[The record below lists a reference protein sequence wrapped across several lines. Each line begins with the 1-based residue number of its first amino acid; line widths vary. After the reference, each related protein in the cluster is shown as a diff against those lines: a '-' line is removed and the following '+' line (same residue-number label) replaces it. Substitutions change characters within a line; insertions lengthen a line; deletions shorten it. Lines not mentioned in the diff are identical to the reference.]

1 MIKKEFY
8 GYSEKYN
15 ENMYRTYS
23 DEGYFIRQIKT
34 GNVYEEAIDLESK
47 LFTYEET
54 DIPIVEEID
63 ENQENQGI

>member
-23 DEGYFIRQIKT
+23 DESYFIKQIET
-34 GNVYEEAIDLESK
+34 GNIYEEAIDLESK
-47 LFTYEET
+47 SFTYEET
-54 DIPIVEEID
+54 DIPIIEEVEEGLD
-63 ENQENQGI
+63 

>member
-1 MIKKEFY
+1 MLKIESY

-23 DEGYFIRQIKT
+23 DKGYFIKQIET
-34 GNVYEEAIDLESK
+34 GNIYEEAIDLESK
-47 LFTYEET
+47 RFTYEET

-63 ENQENQGI
+63 ENQ